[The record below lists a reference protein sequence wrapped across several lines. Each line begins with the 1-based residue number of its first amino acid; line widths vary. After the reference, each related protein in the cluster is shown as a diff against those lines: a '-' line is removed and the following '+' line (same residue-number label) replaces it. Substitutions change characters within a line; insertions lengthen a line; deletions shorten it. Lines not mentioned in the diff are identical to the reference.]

1 MRSETESLKTG
12 RDYAKAEQRSRV
24 LEIVVREVKKFGTL
38 FLYLALVFGL
48 FTLHQ
53 WVVLAS
59 NHISY
64 AFYGASIINA
74 LILAKIMLVAEALH
88 FGERFRDK
96 PLAYPILYKSVAFGL
111 MLVVAYVAEEVL
123 VGLLKGKSLAHSA
136 PELGGGTAA
145 GILAIAVIMCV
156 ALIPFFAFKEIRR
169 VYGDAEFDSLVFK
182 GRDVPNGRLAAQVD
196 RTTAKEPA

>member
-1 MRSETESLKTG
+1 MRSETETLKSE
-12 RDYAKAEQRSRV
+12 RDYANAEQRSRV
-24 LEIVVREVKKFGTL
+24 LDIVVREVKKFGTL

-64 AFYGASIINA
+64 VFYGASVINA

-111 MLVVAYVAEEVL
+111 MLVIAYIAEEVI
-123 VGLLKGKSLAHSA
+123 VGLLKGESLAQSA
-136 PELGGGTAA
+136 PELGGGTPA
-145 GILAIAVIMCV
+145 GIAAIALIMCV
-156 ALIPFFAFKEIRR
+156 ALIPFFAFKELRR
-169 VYGDAEFDSLVFK
+169 VYGGAEFDSLVFK
-182 GRDVPNGRLAAQVD
+182 GRAAPS
-196 RTTAKEPA
+196 AKKPA

>member
-1 MRSETESLKTG
+1 MRSETETLKSE
-12 RDYAKAEQRSRV
+12 RDYGKAVQRSRV
-24 LEIVVREVKKFGTL
+24 LDIVVREVKKFGTL
-38 FLYLALVFGL
+38 FLYLALVFGV

-64 AFYGASIINA
+64 VFYGASVINA

-111 MLVVAYVAEEVL
+111 MLVIAYVAEEVI
-123 VGLLKGKSLAHSA
+123 VGLLKGESLAQSA
-136 PELGGGTAA
+136 PELGGGTPA
-145 GILAIAVIMCV
+145 GIAAIALIMCV
-156 ALIPFFAFKEIRR
+156 ALIPFFAFKELRR
-169 VYGDAEFDSLVFK
+169 VYGGAEFDSLVFK
-182 GRDVPNGRLAAQVD
+182 GRAAPS
-196 RTTAKEPA
+196 AKKPA

>member
-1 MRSETESLKTG
+1 MRSETETLKSE
-12 RDYAKAEQRSRV
+12 RDYANAEQRSRV
-24 LEIVVREVKKFGTL
+24 LDIVVREVKKFGTL

-64 AFYGASIINA
+64 VFYGASVINA

-111 MLVVAYVAEEVL
+111 MLVIAYIAEEVI
-123 VGLLKGKSLAHSA
+123 VGLLKGESLAQSA
-136 PELGGGTAA
+136 PELGGGTPA
-145 GILAIAVIMCV
+145 GIAAIALIMCV
-156 ALIPFFAFKEIRR
+156 ALIPFFAFKELRR
-169 VYGDAEFDSLVFK
+169 VYGGAEFDSLVFK
-182 GRDVPNGRLAAQVD
+182 GRGAPS
-196 RTTAKEPA
+196 AKKPA

>member
-1 MRSETESLKTG
+1 MRNETELLNTERSPV
-12 RDYAKAEQRSRV
+12 KAERRGRV
-24 LEIVVREVKKFGTL
+24 LQIVVREVKKFGTL

-64 AFYGASIINA
+64 AFYGASVINA
-74 LILAKIMLVAEALH
+74 LILAKIMLVAKAFH

-111 MLVVAYVAEEVL
+111 MLVVAYVAEEVI
-123 VGLLKGKSLAHSA
+123 VGLLRGKSLAQSA
-136 PELGGGTAA
+136 PELGGGTPA
-145 GILAIAVIMCV
+145 GILATAVIMCV

-169 VYGDAEFDSLVFK
+169 VYGGAEFDSLVFK
-182 GRDVPNGRLAAQVD
+182 GSDVSNGRL
-196 RTTAKEPA
+196 TAH

>member
-1 MRSETESLKTG
+1 MRGETETLKTG
-12 RDYAKAEQRSRV
+12 CDDAKAERRV

-64 AFYGASIINA
+64 AFYGASVVNA

-88 FGERFRDK
+88 FGERFQDR

-111 MLVVAYVAEEVL
+111 MLVVAYVAEEVI
-123 VGLLKGKSLAHSA
+123 VGLLKGKSLAQSA
-136 PELGGGTAA
+136 PELGGGTPA

-156 ALIPFFAFKEIRR
+156 ALIPFFTFKEIRR
-169 VYGDAEFDSLVFK
+169 VYGGAEFDSLVF
-182 GRDVPNGRLAAQVD
+182 RA
-196 RTTAKEPA
+196 

>member
-1 MRSETESLKTG
+1 MRSETETLKSE
-12 RDYAKAEQRSRV
+12 RAYANAEQRSRV
-24 LEIVVREVKKFGTL
+24 LDIVVREVKKFGTL

-64 AFYGASIINA
+64 VFYGASVINA

-111 MLVVAYVAEEVL
+111 MLVIAYIAEEVI
-123 VGLLKGKSLAHSA
+123 VGLLKGESLAQSA
-136 PELGGGTAA
+136 PELGGGTPA
-145 GILAIAVIMCV
+145 GIAAIALIMCV
-156 ALIPFFAFKEIRR
+156 ALIPFFAFKELRR
-169 VYGDAEFDSLVFK
+169 VYGGAEFDSLVFK
-182 GRDVPNGRLAAQVD
+182 GRAAPS
-196 RTTAKEPA
+196 AKKPA

>member
-1 MRSETESLKTG
+1 MRGETETLKTG
-12 RDYAKAEQRSRV
+12 CDDAKAERRV

-64 AFYGASIINA
+64 AFYGASVINA

-88 FGERFRDK
+88 FGERFQDK

-111 MLVVAYVAEEVL
+111 MLVVAYVAEEVI
-123 VGLLKGKSLAHSA
+123 VGLLKGKSLAQSA
-136 PELGGGTAA
+136 PELGGGTPA

-169 VYGDAEFDSLVFK
+169 VYGGAEFDSLVF
-182 GRDVPNGRLAAQVD
+182 RA
-196 RTTAKEPA
+196 

>member
-1 MRSETESLKTG
+1 MRSETETLKSE
-12 RDYAKAEQRSRV
+12 RDYANAEQRSRV
-24 LEIVVREVKKFGTL
+24 LDIVVREVKKFGTL

-64 AFYGASIINA
+64 VFYGASVINA

-111 MLVVAYVAEEVL
+111 MLVIAYVAEEVI
-123 VGLLKGKSLAHSA
+123 VGLLKGESLAQSA
-136 PELGGGTAA
+136 PELGGGTPA
-145 GILAIAVIMCV
+145 GIAAIALIMCV
-156 ALIPFFAFKEIRR
+156 ALIPFFAFKEVRR
-169 VYGDAEFDSLVFK
+169 VYGGAAFDSLVFK
-182 GRDVPNGRLAAQVD
+182 GRAAPS
-196 RTTAKEPA
+196 AKKPA

>member
-1 MRSETESLKTG
+1 MRSETETLKSE
-12 RDYAKAEQRSRV
+12 RDYANAEQRSRV
-24 LEIVVREVKKFGTL
+24 LDIVVREVKKFGTL

-64 AFYGASIINA
+64 VFYGASVINA

-111 MLVVAYVAEEVL
+111 MLVIAYIAEEVI
-123 VGLLKGKSLAHSA
+123 VGLLKGESLAQSA
-136 PELGGGTAA
+136 PELGGGTPA
-145 GILAIAVIMCV
+145 GIAAIALIMCV
-156 ALIPFFAFKEIRR
+156 ALIPFFAFKELRR
-169 VYGDAEFDSLVFK
+169 VYGGAEFDSLVFK
-182 GRDVPNGRLAAQVD
+182 GRAAPS
-196 RTTAKEPA
+196 AEKPA

>member
-1 MRSETESLKTG
+1 MRSETETLKSE
-12 RDYAKAEQRSRV
+12 RDYANAEQRSRV
-24 LEIVVREVKKFGTL
+24 LDIVVREVKKFGTL

-64 AFYGASIINA
+64 VFYGASVINA

-111 MLVVAYVAEEVL
+111 MLVIAYIAEEVI
-123 VGLLKGKSLAHSA
+123 VGLLKGESLAQSA
-136 PELGGGTAA
+136 PELGGGTPA
-145 GILAIAVIMCV
+145 GIAAIALIMCV
-156 ALIPFFAFKEIRR
+156 ALIPFFAFKELRR
-169 VYGDAEFDSLVFK
+169 VYGGAEFDSLVFK
-182 GRDVPNGRLAAQVD
+182 GSDVSNGRL
-196 RTTAKEPA
+196 TAH

>member
-1 MRSETESLKTG
+1 MRSETETLKSE
-12 RDYAKAEQRSRV
+12 RDYANAEQRSRV
-24 LEIVVREVKKFGTL
+24 LDIVVREVKKFGTL

-64 AFYGASIINA
+64 VFYGASVINA

-111 MLVVAYVAEEVL
+111 MLVIAYVAEEVI
-123 VGLLKGKSLAHSA
+123 VGLLKGESLAQSA
-136 PELGGGTAA
+136 PELGGGTPA
-145 GILAIAVIMCV
+145 GIAAIALIMCV
-156 ALIPFFAFKEIRR
+156 ALIPFFAFKELRR
-169 VYGDAEFDSLVFK
+169 VYGGAEFDSLVFK
-182 GRDVPNGRLAAQVD
+182 GRAAPS
-196 RTTAKEPA
+196 AEKPA

>member
-123 VGLLKGKSLAHSA
+123 VGLLKGKEPGAQRT
-136 PELGGGTAA
+136 G
-145 GILAIAVIMCV
+145 
-156 ALIPFFAFKEIRR
+156 IRR
-169 VYGDAEFDSLVFK
+169 
-182 GRDVPNGRLAAQVD
+182 RNGRRNPGHCGDHVRGTHSILRLQGNTP
-196 RTTAKEPA
+196 RLR

>member
-1 MRSETESLKTG
+1 MRSETETLKTG
-12 RDYAKAEQRSRV
+12 RDNAKAERRSRV
-24 LEIVVREVKKFGTL
+24 LEIVIREVKKFGIL

-64 AFYGASIINA
+64 AFYGASVINA
-74 LILAKIMLVAEALH
+74 LILAKIMLLAEAFH
-88 FGERFRDK
+88 FGERFQDK

-111 MLVVAYVAEEVL
+111 MLVVAYVAEEVI
-123 VGLLKGKSLAHSA
+123 VGLVSGKSLAQSA
-136 PELGGGTAA
+136 PDLGGGTPA

-156 ALIPFFAFKEIRR
+156 ALVPFFAFQEIRR
-169 VYGDAEFDSLVFK
+169 VYGGAEFDSLVFK
-182 GRDVPNGRLAAQVD
+182 GSDVPNGRL
-196 RTTAKEPA
+196 TAH

>member
-1 MRSETESLKTG
+1 MRSETQTLKTG
-12 RDYAKAEQRSRV
+12 RDDANAERRSRV

-64 AFYGASIINA
+64 AFYGASVINA

-96 PLAYPILYKSVAFGL
+96 PLAYPILYKSVAFGV
-111 MLVVAYVAEEVL
+111 MLVVAYLAEEVI
-123 VGLLKGKSLAHSA
+123 VGLLKGKSLAQSA
-136 PELGGGTAA
+136 PELGGGTPA
-145 GILAIAVIMCV
+145 GILAIVVIMCM
-156 ALIPFFAFKEIRR
+156 ALIPFFAFKEMRR
-169 VYGDAEFDSLVFK
+169 VYGGAEFDSLVFK
-182 GRDVPNGRLAAQVD
+182 GRDVSRGRLVD
-196 RTTAKEPA
+196 LTAVKEPA

>member
-1 MRSETESLKTG
+1 MRNETELLNIEGSPV
-12 RDYAKAEQRSRV
+12 KAERRDRV
-24 LEIVVREVKKFGTL
+24 LQIVIREVKKFGTL

-64 AFYGASIINA
+64 AFYGASVINA
-74 LILAKIMLVAEALH
+74 LILAKIMLVAEALR
-88 FGERFRDK
+88 FGDRFRDK
-96 PLAYPILYKSVAFGL
+96 PLAYPILYKSVAFGV
-111 MLVVAYVAEEVL
+111 MLVVAYVAEEVI
-123 VGLLKGKSLAHSA
+123 VGLLKGKSLAQSA
-136 PELGGGTAA
+136 PELGGGTPA

-169 VYGDAEFDSLVFK
+169 VYGGAEFDSLVFK
-182 GRDVPNGRLAAQVD
+182 GRDVPRGSLVD
-196 RTTAKEPA
+196 RTVAKEPA

>member
-1 MRSETESLKTG
+1 MRSETETLKSE
-12 RDYAKAEQRSRV
+12 RDYANAEQRSRV
-24 LEIVVREVKKFGTL
+24 LDIVVREVKKFGTL

-64 AFYGASIINA
+64 VFYGASVINA

-111 MLVVAYVAEEVL
+111 MLVIAYIAEEVI
-123 VGLLKGKSLAHSA
+123 VGLLKGESLAQSA
-136 PELGGGTAA
+136 PELGGGTPA
-145 GILAIAVIMCV
+145 GIAAIALIMCV
-156 ALIPFFAFKEIRR
+156 ALIPFFAFKELRR
-169 VYGDAEFDSLVFK
+169 VYGGAEFDSLVFK
-182 GRDVPNGRLAAQVD
+182 GRAAPS
-196 RTTAKEPA
+196 AKRPA

>member
-1 MRSETESLKTG
+1 MRSETETLKSE
-12 RDYAKAEQRSRV
+12 RDYANAEQRSRV
-24 LEIVVREVKKFGTL
+24 LDIVVREVKKFGTL

-64 AFYGASIINA
+64 VFYGASVINA

-111 MLVVAYVAEEVL
+111 MLVIAYVAEEVI
-123 VGLLKGKSLAHSA
+123 VGLLKGESLAQSA
-136 PELGGGTAA
+136 PELGGGTPA
-145 GILAIAVIMCV
+145 GIAAIALIMCV
-156 ALIPFFAFKEIRR
+156 ALIPFFAFKELRR
-169 VYGDAEFDSLVFK
+169 VYGGAEFDSLVFK
-182 GRDVPNGRLAAQVD
+182 GRAAPS
-196 RTTAKEPA
+196 AKKPA

>member
-1 MRSETESLKTG
+1 MRSETETLKSE
-12 RDYAKAEQRSRV
+12 RDYANAEQRSRV
-24 LEIVVREVKKFGTL
+24 LDIVVREVKKFGTL

-64 AFYGASIINA
+64 VFYGASVINA

-88 FGERFRDK
+88 FSERFRDK

-111 MLVVAYVAEEVL
+111 MLVIAYVAEEVI
-123 VGLLKGKSLAHSA
+123 VGLLKGESLAQSA
-136 PELGGGTAA
+136 PELGGGTPA
-145 GILAIAVIMCV
+145 GIAAIALIMCV
-156 ALIPFFAFKEIRR
+156 ALIPFFAFKELRR
-169 VYGDAEFDSLVFK
+169 VYGGAEFDSLVFK
-182 GRDVPNGRLAAQVD
+182 GRAAPS
-196 RTTAKEPA
+196 AKKPA

>member
-1 MRSETESLKTG
+1 MRSETETLKSE
-12 RDYAKAEQRSRV
+12 RDYANAEQRSRV
-24 LEIVVREVKKFGTL
+24 LDIVVREVKKFGTL

-64 AFYGASIINA
+64 VFYGASVINA

-111 MLVVAYVAEEVL
+111 MLVIAYVAEEVI
-123 VGLLKGKSLAHSA
+123 VGLLKGESLAQSA
-136 PELGGGTAA
+136 PELGGGTPA
-145 GILAIAVIMCV
+145 GIAAIALIMCV
-156 ALIPFFAFKEIRR
+156 ALIPFFAFKELRR
-169 VYGDAEFDSLVFK
+169 VYGGA
-182 GRDVPNGRLAAQVD
+182 
-196 RTTAKEPA
+196 

>member
-1 MRSETESLKTG
+1 MRSETLKIG
-12 RDYAKAEQRSRV
+12 RGDAKGERRRRV
-24 LEIVVREVKKFGTL
+24 WEIVVCEAKKFGIL
-38 FLYLALVFGL
+38 FLYLAVVFGL
-48 FTLHQ
+48 LTLHQ

-64 AFYGASIINA
+64 AFYGASVINA

-96 PLAYPILYKSVAFGL
+96 PLAYSILYKSVAFGL
-111 MLVVAYVAEEVL
+111 MLVVAYVAEEVI
-123 VGLLKGKSLAHSA
+123 VGLLKGKSLGQST
-136 PELGGGTAA
+136 PELGGGTLG

-169 VYGDAEFDSLVFK
+169 VYGGPQFDSLFFQG
-182 GRDVPNGRLAAQVD
+182 GRPGAGHKVGIKMKTEVNGR
-196 RTTAKEPA
+196 RP

>member
-1 MRSETESLKTG
+1 MRSETETLKSE
-12 RDYAKAEQRSRV
+12 RDYANAEQRSRV
-24 LEIVVREVKKFGTL
+24 LDIVVREVKKFGTL

-64 AFYGASIINA
+64 VFYGASVINA

-111 MLVVAYVAEEVL
+111 MLVIAYIAEEVI
-123 VGLLKGKSLAHSA
+123 VGLLKGESLAQSA
-136 PELGGGTAA
+136 PELGGGTPA
-145 GILAIAVIMCV
+145 GIAAIALIMCV
-156 ALIPFFAFKEIRR
+156 ALIPFFAFKELRR
-169 VYGDAEFDSLVFK
+169 VYGGAEESLDQ
-182 GRDVPNGRLAAQVD
+182 R
-196 RTTAKEPA
+196 

>member
-1 MRSETESLKTG
+1 MHSETETLKTG
-12 RDYAKAEQRSRV
+12 RDNAKAERRSRV
-24 LEIVVREVKKFGTL
+24 LEIVIREVKKFGIL

-64 AFYGASIINA
+64 AFYGASVINA
-74 LILAKIMLVAEALH
+74 LILAKIMLLAEAFH
-88 FGERFRDK
+88 FGERFQDK

-111 MLVVAYVAEEVL
+111 MLVVAYVAEEVI
-123 VGLLKGKSLAHSA
+123 VGLVSGKSLAQSA
-136 PELGGGTAA
+136 PDLGGGTPA

-156 ALIPFFAFKEIRR
+156 ALVPFFAFQEIRR
-169 VYGDAEFDSLVFK
+169 VYGGAEFDSLVFK
-182 GRDVPNGRLAAQVD
+182 GSDVPNGRL
-196 RTTAKEPA
+196 TAH

>member
-1 MRSETESLKTG
+1 MRSETETLKSE
-12 RDYAKAEQRSRV
+12 RDYANAEQRSRV
-24 LEIVVREVKKFGTL
+24 LDIVVREVKKFGTL

-64 AFYGASIINA
+64 VFYGASVINA

-96 PLAYPILYKSVAFGL
+96 PLAYPILYKSVA
-111 MLVVAYVAEEVL
+111 EEVI
-123 VGLLKGKSLAHSA
+123 VGLLKGESLAQSA
-136 PELGGGTAA
+136 PELGGGTPA
-145 GILAIAVIMCV
+145 GIAAIALIMCV
-156 ALIPFFAFKEIRR
+156 ALIPFFAFKELRR
-169 VYGDAEFDSLVFK
+169 VYGGAAFDSLVFK
-182 GRDVPNGRLAAQVD
+182 GRAAPS
-196 RTTAKEPA
+196 AKKPA